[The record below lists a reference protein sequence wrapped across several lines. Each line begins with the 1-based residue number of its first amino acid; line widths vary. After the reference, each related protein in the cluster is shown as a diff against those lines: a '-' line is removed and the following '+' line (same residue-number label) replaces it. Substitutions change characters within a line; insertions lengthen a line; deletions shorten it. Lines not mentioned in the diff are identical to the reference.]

1 MTYNNNNKT
10 TNFMVCYKKE
20 YSVITCIIQLSLK
33 TAFLLDPLQKIQRV
47 AIDLQRQQNVR
58 L

>member
-1 MTYNNNNKT
+1 
-10 TNFMVCYKKE
+10 MVCYKKE
-20 YSVITCIIQLSLK
+20 FSVITCIIQSSLK
-33 TAFLLDPLQKIQRV
+33 AAFLLDPLQKIQSV

>member
-1 MTYNNNNKT
+1 
-10 TNFMVCYKKE
+10 MVCYKKE
-20 YSVITCIIQLSLK
+20 FSVITCIIQSSLK